1 MISPCSFRT
10 LFSRKVLRTKKNI
23 NHGILDT
30 SRLKTKISELK
41 LRNTIWLVRR
51 ITIEIFEQKRETRRQ
66 KESHS
71 CEETEIELAL
81 VTWQADTLQGQGTV
95 STFREIVRLANFLDK
110 NRGQVFFAWEKS
122 KHSPPRALLQNKTNL
137 CRRSLKGRLTL

>member
-23 NHGILDT
+23 NHWILDT

-51 ITIEIFEQKRETRRQ
+51 IITIEIFEQKRETRRQ
-66 KESHS
+66 KESHG

-81 VTWQADTLQGQGTV
+81 VT
-95 STFREIVRLANFLDK
+95 
-110 NRGQVFFAWEKS
+110 
-122 KHSPPRALLQNKTNL
+122 
-137 CRRSLKGRLTL
+137 

>member
-81 VTWQADTLQGQGTV
+81 VT
-95 STFREIVRLANFLDK
+95 
-110 NRGQVFFAWEKS
+110 
-122 KHSPPRALLQNKTNL
+122 
-137 CRRSLKGRLTL
+137 